1 MTLFSSQ
8 DSKPKAD
15 KLKNLLDQKNII
27 VMPGCYDALSAKLI
41 EREELN
47 AGFMSGFAVSSTKLG
62 MPDTGLISFSE
73 MAEQVRNIC
82 NVTSIPI
89 IFDGDTGYGNAV
101 NVYRTVRGFADA
113 GAAAIMIEDQ
123 KWPKKCGHTKGK
135 DVVEVDEA
143 NSRIKAAVDASKM
156 NNKDILVM
164 ARTDAIATRGLNDAI
179 KRMQKFSELGADIL
193 FVEAIKS
200 KEDMKRVIKE
210 VPGHHMINLIEDGET
225 PLLEMNELEDIG
237 FKIAV
242 FPLTLMSAS
251 VKTMQESLKNMKN
264 KTYNTNVSKFS
275 DLRDIVGFNEYYEI
289 EDKYKQSI

>member
-15 KLKNLLDQKNII
+15 NLKKLLKQKGIV

-41 EREELN
+41 EREGIN
-47 AGFMSGFAVSSTKLG
+47 VGFMSGFAVSSTRLG
-62 MPDTGLISFSE
+62 MPDAGLISFSE

-89 IFDGDTGYGNAV
+89 IFDGDTGYGNVV

-164 ARTDAIATRGLNDAI
+164 ARTDAIATRGLDDAI

-225 PLLEMNELEDIG
+225 PLLEINELEDLG

-251 VKTMQESLKNMKN
+251 VKTMQESLQNMKN
-264 KTYNTNVSKFS
+264 KVYNTNVSKFS

-289 EDKYKQSI
+289 EDKFK

>member
-15 KLKNLLDQKNII
+15 KLKKLLDQKGIV

-47 AGFMSGFAVSSTKLG
+47 VGFMSGFAVSSTRLG

-164 ARTDAIATRGLNDAI
+164 ARTDAIATRGLDDAI

-225 PLLEMNELEDIG
+225 PLLEMNELEDLG

-264 KTYNTNVSKFS
+264 KVYNTNVSKFS

-289 EDKYKQSI
+289 EDKYK

>member
-8 DSKPKAD
+8 NSKPKAD
-15 KLKNLLDQKNII
+15 KLKNLLDQKDII

-47 AGFMSGFAVSSTKLG
+47 AGFMSGFAVSSTRLG

-164 ARTDAIATRGLNDAI
+164 ARPDAIATRGLDDAI

-289 EDKYKQSI
+289 EDKYK

>member
-8 DSKPKAD
+8 NSKPKAD
-15 KLKNLLDQKNII
+15 KLKNLLDQKGIV

-47 AGFMSGFAVSSTKLG
+47 VGFMSGFAVSSTRLG
-62 MPDTGLISFSE
+62 MPDTGLISFAE

-135 DVVEVDEA
+135 DVVELDEA

-164 ARTDAIATRGLNDAI
+164 ARTDAIATRGLDDAI

-225 PLLEMNELEDIG
+225 PLLEINELEDIG

-289 EDKYKQSI
+289 EDKYK

>member
-15 KLKNLLDQKNII
+15 KLKSLLNQKGIV

-41 EREELN
+41 EREGLN
-47 AGFMSGFAVSSTKLG
+47 VGFMSGFAVSSTKLG
-62 MPDTGLISFSE
+62 MPDAGLISFSE

-113 GAAAIMIEDQ
+113 GAAAVMIEDQ
-123 KWPKKCGHTKGK
+123 KWPKKCGHTKAK

-164 ARTDAIATRGLNDAI
+164 ARTDAIATRGLDDAI

-225 PLLEMNELEDIG
+225 PLLEINELEDIG

-264 KTYNTNVSKFS
+264 KIYNTNVSKFS
-275 DLRDIVGFNEYYEI
+275 DLRDIVGFNEYYDI
-289 EDKYKQSI
+289 EDKYK

>member
-15 KLKNLLDQKNII
+15 KLKNLLDQKDII
-27 VMPGCYDALSAKLI
+27 VMPGCYDALTAKLI
-41 EREELN
+41 EKEKLN

-164 ARTDAIATRGLNDAI
+164 ARTDAIATRGLDDAI

-225 PLLEMNELEDIG
+225 PLLEMNELEDMG

-251 VKTMQESLKNMKN
+251 VKIMQESLKNMKN

-289 EDKYKQSI
+289 EDKYK

>member
-8 DSKPKAD
+8 DSKSKAD
-15 KLKNLLDQKNII
+15 KLKNLLDQKDII

-41 EREELN
+41 EREKLN
-47 AGFMSGFAVSSTKLG
+47 AGFMSGFAVSSTRLG

-89 IFDGDTGYGNAV
+89 IFDGDTGYGNVV

-135 DVVEVDEA
+135 DVVELDEA

-164 ARTDAIATRGLNDAI
+164 ARTDAIATRGLDDAI

-200 KEDMKRVIKE
+200 KEDMQRVIKE

-251 VKTMQESLKNMKN
+251 VKTMQESLRNMKN

-289 EDKYKQSI
+289 EDKYK

>member
-15 KLKNLLDQKNII
+15 KLKSLLNQKGIV

-41 EREELN
+41 EREGLN
-47 AGFMSGFAVSSTKLG
+47 VGFMSGFAVSSTKLG
-62 MPDTGLISFSE
+62 MPDAGLISFSE

-113 GAAAIMIEDQ
+113 GAAAVMIEDQ

-164 ARTDAIATRGLNDAI
+164 ARTDAIATRGLDDAI

-225 PLLEMNELEDIG
+225 PLLEINELEDIG

-264 KTYNTNVSKFS
+264 KIYNTHVSKFS
-275 DLRDIVGFNEYYEI
+275 DLRDIVGFNEYYDI
-289 EDKYKQSI
+289 EDKYK

>member
-8 DSKPKAD
+8 ASKLKAD
-15 KLKNLLDQKNII
+15 KLKKLLDQKDII
-27 VMPGCYDALSAKLI
+27 VMPGCYDALTAKLI
-41 EREELN
+41 EKEELN

-164 ARTDAIATRGLNDAI
+164 ARTDAIATRGLDDAI

-200 KEDMKRVIKE
+200 KEDMQRVIKE

-225 PLLEMNELEDIG
+225 PLLEMNELEDMG

-251 VKTMQESLKNMKN
+251 VKIIQESLKNMKN

-289 EDKYKQSI
+289 EDKYK

>member
-15 KLKNLLDQKNII
+15 KLKKLLDQKGIV

-41 EREELN
+41 EREGIN
-47 AGFMSGFAVSSTKLG
+47 VGFMSGFAVSSTRLG
-62 MPDTGLISFSE
+62 MPDAGLISFSE

-135 DVVEVDEA
+135 DVVEIDEA

-164 ARTDAIATRGLNDAI
+164 ARTDAIATRGLDDAI

-225 PLLEMNELEDIG
+225 PLLEINELEDLG

-289 EDKYKQSI
+289 EDKYK

>member
-15 KLKNLLDQKNII
+15 KLKKLLEQKGIV

-41 EREELN
+41 EREGIN
-47 AGFMSGFAVSSTKLG
+47 VGFMSGFAVSSTRLG
-62 MPDTGLISFSE
+62 MPDAGLISFSE

-135 DVVEVDEA
+135 DVVEADEA

-225 PLLEMNELEDIG
+225 PLLEMNELEDLG

-251 VKTMQESLKNMKN
+251 VKTMQESLQNMKN
-264 KTYNTNVSKFS
+264 KVYNTNVSKFS

-289 EDKYKQSI
+289 EDKYK

>member
-15 KLKNLLDQKNII
+15 KLKSLLNQKGIV

-41 EREELN
+41 EREGLN
-47 AGFMSGFAVSSTKLG
+47 VGFMSGFAVSSTKLG
-62 MPDTGLISFSE
+62 MPDAGLISFSE

-135 DVVEVDEA
+135 DVVEADEA

-164 ARTDAIATRGLNDAI
+164 ARTDAIATRGLDDAI

-225 PLLEMNELEDIG
+225 PLLEINELEDIG

-264 KTYNTNVSKFS
+264 KIYNTNVSKFS

-289 EDKYKQSI
+289 EDKYK

>member
-15 KLKNLLDQKNII
+15 KLKNLLDQKDII

-289 EDKYKQSI
+289 EDKYK

>member
-15 KLKNLLDQKNII
+15 KLKILLDQKDII

-41 EREELN
+41 EREKLN
-47 AGFMSGFAVSSTKLG
+47 AGFMSGFAVSSTRLG

-135 DVVEVDEA
+135 DVVELDEA

-164 ARTDAIATRGLNDAI
+164 ARTDAIATRGLDDAI

-200 KEDMKRVIKE
+200 KEDMQRVIKE

-251 VKTMQESLKNMKN
+251 VKTMQESLRNMKN

-289 EDKYKQSI
+289 EDKYK

>member
-8 DSKPKAD
+8 DSKSKAD
-15 KLKNLLDQKNII
+15 KLKNLLDQKDII

-41 EREELN
+41 EREKLN
-47 AGFMSGFAVSSTKLG
+47 AGFMSGFAVSSTRLG

-89 IFDGDTGYGNAV
+89 IFDGDTGYGNVV

-135 DVVEVDEA
+135 DVVELDEA

-164 ARTDAIATRGLNDAI
+164 ARTDAIATRGLDDAI

-251 VKTMQESLKNMKN
+251 VKTMQESLRNMKN

-289 EDKYKQSI
+289 EDKYK

>member
-15 KLKNLLDQKNII
+15 KLKNLLDQKDII

-41 EREELN
+41 EREKLN
-47 AGFMSGFAVSSTKLG
+47 AGFMSGFAVSSTRLG

-164 ARTDAIATRGLNDAI
+164 ARTDAIATRGLDDAI

-289 EDKYKQSI
+289 EDKYK

>member
-15 KLKNLLDQKNII
+15 KLKKLLDQKGIV

-41 EREELN
+41 EREGIN
-47 AGFMSGFAVSSTKLG
+47 VGFMSGFAVSSTRLG
-62 MPDTGLISFSE
+62 MPDAGLISFSE

-135 DVVEVDEA
+135 DVVEADEA

-225 PLLEMNELEDIG
+225 PLLEINELEDLG

-251 VKTMQESLKNMKN
+251 VKTMQESLQNMKN
-264 KTYNTNVSKFS
+264 KVYNTNVSKFS

-289 EDKYKQSI
+289 EDKYK

>member
-1 MTLFSSQ
+1 MTLFSTQ
-8 DSKPKAD
+8 NSKPKAD
-15 KLKNLLDQKNII
+15 RLQQLLDRKGII
-27 VMPGCYDALSAKLI
+27 VMPGCYDALTAKMI
-41 EREELN
+41 EREGLDV
-47 AGFMSGFAVSSTKLG
+47 GFMSGFCVSSTKLG

-113 GAAAIMIEDQ
+113 GAAAVKIEDQ

-135 DVVEVDEA
+135 DVVDVEEA

-179 KRMQKFSELGADIL
+179 KRMQTFSELGADIL

-200 KEDMKRVIKE
+200 KEDMKTVIKE

-242 FPLTLMSAS
+242 FPLTLMSSS
-251 VKTMQESLKNMKN
+251 VKIMQHCLQNMKN
-264 KTYNTNVSKFS
+264 KIYNKDVSKFS
-275 DLRDIVGFNEYYEI
+275 DLRDIVGFNEYYDI
-289 EDKYKQSI
+289 EDKYK

>member
-8 DSKPKAD
+8 DSKQKAD
-15 KLKNLLDQKNII
+15 KLKNLLDQKDII

-41 EREELN
+41 EREKLN

-135 DVVEVDEA
+135 DVVELDEA

-164 ARTDAIATRGLNDAI
+164 ARTDAIATRGLDDAI

-289 EDKYKQSI
+289 EDKYK

>member
-15 KLKNLLDQKNII
+15 KLKSLLNQNGIV
-27 VMPGCYDALSAKLI
+27 VMPGGYDALSAKLI
-41 EREELN
+41 EREGLN
-47 AGFMSGFAVSSTKLG
+47 VGFMSGFAVSSTKLG
-62 MPDTGLISFSE
+62 MPDAGLISFSE

-89 IFDGDTGYGNAV
+89 IFDGDTGYGNTV

-113 GAAAIMIEDQ
+113 GAAAVMIEDQ

-164 ARTDAIATRGLNDAI
+164 ARTDAIATRGLDDAI

-225 PLLEMNELEDIG
+225 PLLEINELEDIG

-264 KTYNTNVSKFS
+264 KIYNTNVSKFS
-275 DLRDIVGFNEYYEI
+275 DLRDIVGFNEYYDI
-289 EDKYKQSI
+289 EDKYK

>member
-15 KLKNLLDQKNII
+15 KLKKLLDQKGIV
-27 VMPGCYDALSAKLI
+27 VMPGCFDALSAKLI
-41 EREELN
+41 EREGIN
-47 AGFMSGFAVSSTKLG
+47 VGFMSGFAVSSTRLG
-62 MPDTGLISFSE
+62 MPDAGLISFSE

-164 ARTDAIATRGLNDAI
+164 ARTDAIATRGLDDAI

-225 PLLEMNELEDIG
+225 PLLEMNELEDLG

-264 KTYNTNVSKFS
+264 KVYNTNVSKFS

-289 EDKYKQSI
+289 EDKYK

>member
-8 DSKPKAD
+8 NSKPKAD
-15 KLKNLLDQKNII
+15 KLKNLLDQKDII

-41 EREELN
+41 EREKLN

-89 IFDGDTGYGNAV
+89 IFDGDTGYGNVV

-135 DVVEVDEA
+135 DVVELDEA

-164 ARTDAIATRGLNDAI
+164 ARTDAIATRGLDDAI

-289 EDKYKQSI
+289 EDKYK

>member
-15 KLKNLLDQKNII
+15 KLKKLLDQKGIV

-41 EREELN
+41 EREGIN
-47 AGFMSGFAVSSTKLG
+47 VGFMSGFAVSSTRLG
-62 MPDTGLISFSE
+62 MPDAGLISFSE

-164 ARTDAIATRGLNDAI
+164 ARTDAIATRGLDDAI

-210 VPGHHMINLIEDGET
+210 VPGYHMINLIEDGET
-225 PLLEMNELEDIG
+225 PLLEINELEDLG

-251 VKTMQESLKNMKN
+251 VKTMQESLQNMKN
-264 KTYNTNVSKFS
+264 KVYNTNVSKFS

-289 EDKYKQSI
+289 EDKYK

>member
-15 KLKNLLDQKNII
+15 KLKSLLNQKGIV

-41 EREELN
+41 EREGLN
-47 AGFMSGFAVSSTKLG
+47 VGFMSGFAVSSTKLG
-62 MPDTGLISFSE
+62 MPDAGLISFSE

-113 GAAAIMIEDQ
+113 GAAAVMIEDQ

-135 DVVEVDEA
+135 DVVEADEA

-164 ARTDAIATRGLNDAI
+164 ARTDAIATRGLDDAI

-225 PLLEMNELEDIG
+225 PLLEINELEDIG

-264 KTYNTNVSKFS
+264 KIYNTNVSKFS
-275 DLRDIVGFNEYYEI
+275 DLRDIVGFNEYYDI
-289 EDKYKQSI
+289 EDKYK

>member
-1 MTLFSSQ
+1 
-8 DSKPKAD
+8 
-15 KLKNLLDQKNII
+15 
-27 VMPGCYDALSAKLI
+27 
-41 EREELN
+41 
-47 AGFMSGFAVSSTKLG
+47 
-62 MPDTGLISFSE
+62 

-135 DVVEVDEA
+135 DVVEADEA

-164 ARTDAIATRGLNDAI
+164 ARTDAIATRGLDDAI

-225 PLLEMNELEDIG
+225 PLLEINELEDLG

-251 VKTMQESLKNMKN
+251 VKTMQESLQNMKN
-264 KTYNTNVSKFS
+264 KVYNTNVSKFS

-289 EDKYKQSI
+289 EDKYK

>member
-8 DSKPKAD
+8 DSKSKAD
-15 KLKNLLDQKNII
+15 KLKNLLDQKDII

-41 EREELN
+41 EREKLN
-47 AGFMSGFAVSSTKLG
+47 AGFMSGFAVSSTRLG

-135 DVVEVDEA
+135 DVVELDEA

-164 ARTDAIATRGLNDAI
+164 ARTDAIATRGLDDAI

-225 PLLEMNELEDIG
+225 PLLEINELEDIG

-251 VKTMQESLKNMKN
+251 VKIMQESLRNMKN

-289 EDKYKQSI
+289 EDKYK

>member
-8 DSKPKAD
+8 DSKSKAD
-15 KLKNLLDQKNII
+15 KLKNLLDQKDII

-47 AGFMSGFAVSSTKLG
+47 VGFMSGFAVSSTRLG

-135 DVVEVDEA
+135 DVVELDEA

-164 ARTDAIATRGLNDAI
+164 ARTDAIATRGLDDAI

-251 VKTMQESLKNMKN
+251 VKIMQESLKNMKN

-289 EDKYKQSI
+289 EDKYK

>member
-8 DSKPKAD
+8 NSKPNAA
-15 KLKNLLDQKNII
+15 KLENLLDQKGIL

-62 MPDTGLISFSE
+62 MPAAGLISFSE

-89 IFDGDTGYGNAV
+89 IFDGDTGYGNVV

-135 DVVEVDEA
+135 DVVELDEA

-164 ARTDAIATRGLNDAI
+164 ARTDAIATRGLDDAI

-225 PLLEMNELEDIG
+225 PLLEINELEDIG

-289 EDKYKQSI
+289 EDKYK

>member
-8 DSKPKAD
+8 ASKPKAD
-15 KLKNLLDQKNII
+15 KLKKLLDQKDII
-27 VMPGCYDALSAKLI
+27 VMPGCYDALTAKLI
-41 EREELN
+41 EKEELN
-47 AGFMSGFAVSSTKLG
+47 AGFMSGFSVSSTKLG

-164 ARTDAIATRGLNDAI
+164 ARTDAIATRGLDDAI

-225 PLLEMNELEDIG
+225 PLLEMNELEDMG

-251 VKTMQESLKNMKN
+251 VKIMQESLKNMKN

-289 EDKYKQSI
+289 EDKYK

>member
-1 MTLFSSQ
+1 MFSKIK
-8 DSKPKAD
+8 SKDKAA
-15 KLKNLLDQKNII
+15 NLRKILDEKGII
-27 VMPGCYDALSAKLI
+27 VMPGCFDALSAKLI
-41 EREELN
+41 EREGFN
-47 AGFMSGFAVSSTKLG
+47 VGFMSGFSVSSTRLG

-89 IFDGDTGYGNAV
+89 IFDGDTGYGNVV

-135 DVVEVDEA
+135 DVVEIDEA

-156 NNKDILVM
+156 NDKDILVM
-164 ARTDAIATRGLNDAI
+164 ARTDAIATRGLDDAI

-193 FVEAIKS
+193 FIEAIKS

-289 EDKYKQSI
+289 EDKYK

>member
-1 MTLFSSQ
+1 MTLFSTQ
-8 DSKPKAD
+8 NSKSKAD
-15 KLKNLLDQKNII
+15 QLQKLLNQKGII

-41 EREELN
+41 EREGLDV
-47 AGFMSGFAVSSTKLG
+47 GFMSGFCVSSTKLG

-73 MAEQVRNIC
+73 MAEAVRNIC

-113 GAAAIMIEDQ
+113 GAAAVMIEDQ

-135 DVVEVDEA
+135 DVVDVEEA

-156 NNKDILVM
+156 NNKDILIM
-164 ARTDAIATRGLNDAI
+164 ARTDAIATRGLSDAI
-179 KRMQKFSELGADIL
+179 KRMQTFSELGADIL

-200 KEDMKRVIKE
+200 KEDMKTVIKE
-210 VPGHHMINLIEDGET
+210 IPGHHMINLIEDGET

-242 FPLTLMSAS
+242 FPLTLMSSS
-251 VKTMQESLKNMKN
+251 VKIMQQSLKNMKHKIYN
-264 KTYNTNVSKFS
+264 KDVSKFS
-275 DLRDIVGFNEYYEI
+275 DLRDIVGFNEYYDI
-289 EDKYKQSI
+289 EDKYK

>member
-15 KLKNLLDQKNII
+15 KLKNLLDQKDII

-41 EREELN
+41 EREKLN
-47 AGFMSGFAVSSTKLG
+47 AGFMSGFAVSSTRLG

-89 IFDGDTGYGNAV
+89 IFDGDTGYGNVV

-135 DVVEVDEA
+135 DVVELDEA

-164 ARTDAIATRGLNDAI
+164 ARTDAIATRGLDDAI

-225 PLLEMNELEDIG
+225 PLLEINELEDIG

-251 VKTMQESLKNMKN
+251 VKIMQESLKNMKN

-289 EDKYKQSI
+289 EDKYK

>member
-15 KLKNLLDQKNII
+15 KLKNLLDQKDII

-41 EREELN
+41 EREKLN

-135 DVVEVDEA
+135 DVVELDEA

-164 ARTDAIATRGLNDAI
+164 ARTDAIATRGLDDAI

-275 DLRDIVGFNEYYEI
+275 DLRDIVGFNEYDEI
-289 EDKYKQSI
+289 ENKYK

>member
-15 KLKNLLDQKNII
+15 KLKKLLDQKGIV

-41 EREELN
+41 EREGIN
-47 AGFMSGFAVSSTKLG
+47 VGFMSGFAVSSTRLG
-62 MPDTGLISFSE
+62 MPDAGLISFSE

-135 DVVEVDEA
+135 DVVEIDEA

-164 ARTDAIATRGLNDAI
+164 ARTDAIATRGLDDAI

-289 EDKYKQSI
+289 EDKYK

>member
-15 KLKNLLDQKNII
+15 KLKKLLDQKGIV

-41 EREELN
+41 EREGIN
-47 AGFMSGFAVSSTKLG
+47 VGFMSGFAVSSTRLG
-62 MPDTGLISFSE
+62 MPDAGLISFSE

-164 ARTDAIATRGLNDAI
+164 ARTDAIATRGLDDAI

-193 FVEAIKS
+193 FVEGIKS

-225 PLLEMNELEDIG
+225 PLLEINELEDLG

-251 VKTMQESLKNMKN
+251 VKTMQESLQNMKN
-264 KTYNTNVSKFS
+264 KVYNTNVSKFS

-289 EDKYKQSI
+289 EDKYK

>member
-8 DSKPKAD
+8 NSKPKAD
-15 KLKNLLDQKNII
+15 KLKNLLDQKGIV

-41 EREELN
+41 EREKLN
-47 AGFMSGFAVSSTKLG
+47 VGFMSGFAVSSTRLG

-156 NNKDILVM
+156 NNKDILIM
-164 ARTDAIATRGLNDAI
+164 ARTDAIATRGLDDAI

-225 PLLEMNELEDIG
+225 PLLEINELEDIG

-275 DLRDIVGFNEYYEI
+275 DLKDIVGFNEYYEI
-289 EDKYKQSI
+289 EDKYK